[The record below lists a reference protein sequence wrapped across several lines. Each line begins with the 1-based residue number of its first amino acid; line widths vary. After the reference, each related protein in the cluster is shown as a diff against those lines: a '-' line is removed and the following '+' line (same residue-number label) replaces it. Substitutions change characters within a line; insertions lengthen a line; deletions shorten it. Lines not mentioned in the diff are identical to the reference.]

1 MSALKD
7 LDWWLAAKVGLPW
20 LRLTR
25 ERAIHERFRY
35 GLSLM
40 DELNLQRPNFLDVG
54 CGSGLMLYYLENI
67 RDNVSEYTGIDIHA
81 ARLVER
87 YARMKVPHRF
97 HNMDLDDD
105 WTMPPCD
112 IAWASEVLE
121 HIMDD
126 HGVFR
131 RIAASVRPG
140 GYVVLTMPSLLY
152 LQRVAKRHPDA
163 LNTSETQDGGHV
175 RSGYTPEMM
184 RALAD
189 TGGLT
194 LESIDAISPRTDF
207 EFANRFL
214 GIKGLWQVID
224 RFNLSGRP
232 AFVRGA
238 GPEDLEWCYSI
249 AAVMR
254 KPE

>member
-1 MSALKD
+1 
-7 LDWWLAAKVGLPW
+7 
-20 LRLTR
+20 
-25 ERAIHERFRY
+25 
-35 GLSLM
+35 
-40 DELNLQRPNFLDVG
+40 
-54 CGSGLMLYYLENI
+54 
-67 RDNVSEYTGIDIHA
+67 
-81 ARLVER
+81 
-87 YARMKVPHRF
+87 
-97 HNMDLDDD
+97 
-105 WTMPPCD
+105 
-112 IAWASEVLE
+112 
-121 HIMDD
+121 
-126 HGVFR
+126 
-131 RIAASVRPG
+131 
-140 GYVVLTMPSLLY
+140 
-152 LQRVAKRHPDA
+152 
-163 LNTSETQDGGHV
+163 
-175 RSGYTPEMM
+175 MM